1 MKDKAESLKGS
12 TLDNR
17 GWQQG
22 QGKKGER
29 EELGSVAWA
38 RIKNVAT
45 VLYAKVVAL
54 LFEFPWLFRASVAAK
69 VFWPLWHF
77 ALFSLILFT
86 SSHPFVLNPLYNFYA
101 CHLLLCSWTCV
112 SVCVSV
118 CLKNRRANSSMG
130 LACPPPLSSSQFT
143 VHPHL
148 RPLLPLVCQS
158 FTVWLANLLWK
169 LICT

>member
-1 MKDKAESLKGS
+1 MKDKAKSLKGS

-22 QGKKGER
+22 RASKGGR

-45 VLYAKVVAL
+45 VLNAKVVAL

-77 ALFSLILFT
+77 PHSTLLLPPHSLIPSL
-86 SSHPFVLNPLYNFYA
+86 VLNPLYNFYA
-101 CHLLLCSWTCV
+101 CHTLLCSWTCV

-130 LACPPPLSSSQFT
+130 LACPPLPSPPHPTASAPAACLSKFYCLT
-143 VHPHL
+143 G
-148 RPLLPLVCQS
+148 
-158 FTVWLANLLWK
+158 
-169 LICT
+169 

>member
-1 MKDKAESLKGS
+1 MKDKAKSLKGS

-22 QGKKGER
+22 MARKGGVGVCGLSTHKKCCNSVER
-29 EELGSVAWA
+29 KSCCTFVWISLAFSCFCGRQSF
-38 RIKNVAT
+38 
-45 VLYAKVVAL
+45 L
-54 LFEFPWLFRASVAAK
+54 ASVT
-69 VFWPLWHF
+69 FSTLLSPLSTH
-77 ALFSLILFT
+77 SLIP
-86 SSHPFVLNPLYNFYA
+86 SVLNPLYNFYA
-101 CHLLLCSWTCV
+101 CHILLCSWTCV

-130 LACPPPLSSSQFT
+130 LACPPLPLPF
-143 VHPHL
+143 L
-148 RPLLPLVCQS
+148 LLPLLPLVCQS

>member
-22 QGKKGER
+22 RARQIRGEGRVGVCGLSTHKKCCN
-29 EELGSVAWA
+29 SVVRKSCCTFVWISLAFSCFCG
-38 RIKNVAT
+38 RQSF
-45 VLYAKVVAL
+45 L
-54 LFEFPWLFRASVAAK
+54 ASVT
-69 VFWPLWHF
+69 
-77 ALFSLILFT
+77 FSTLLSLST
-86 SSHPFVLNPLYNFYA
+86 SPHPFMLNPLYNFYA
-101 CHLLLCSWTCV
+101 CHILLCSWTCV

-130 LACPPPLSSSQFT
+130 LACPPPLSPSQST
-143 VHPHL
+143 THSHL
-148 RPLLPLVCQS
+148 RQFLPLVCQS